1 MKRTY
6 QPSNIKRKR
15 THGFRSRM
23 STKAGRLVINRRRA
37 KGRKKLSVQSL
48 ITSSN
53 INFDRVIKEGN
64 PLSSKYYILYYTHND
79 EHDSRLGI
87 SLPKSTIPKAHDR
100 NRLKRI
106 IRNTMLGL
114 KNENIDIVFLLK
126 KNLDQYSINDDMI
139 VRKHLL
145 KDIKTILLDI

>member
-53 INFDRVIKEGN
+53 INFDRVIKEGK
-64 PLSSKYYILYYTHND
+64 PISSKYYSLYYTLND
-79 EHDSRLGI
+79 ENKCRLGI

-100 NRLKRI
+100 NRLKRL
-106 IRNTMLGL
+106 IRNTMFGL
-114 KNENIDIVFLLK
+114 KKETIDIVFLLK

-145 KDIKTILLDI
+145 RDIKTILSDT

>member
-1 MKRTY
+1 M
-6 QPSNIKRKR
+6 
-15 THGFRSRM
+15 
-23 STKAGRLVINRRRA
+23 
-37 KGRKKLSVQSL
+37 

-53 INFDRVIKEGN
+53 INFDQVINEGKS
-64 PLSSKYYILYYTHND
+64 LSSKYYILYYTLND
-79 EHDSRLGI
+79 EHNSRLGI
-87 SLPKSTIPKAHDR
+87 GLPKSTIPKAHDR

-145 KDIKTILLDI
+145 KDIKTILLDT